1 MVEAGAGKLPG
12 DLQVALGVGAAGDRL
27 LEVVGGDEGGGGLEV
42 DRVGQ
47 LGLDLPAQ
55 GAEPDQLVGRGGGR
69 VLVGR
74 PGQGDLAVAGA
85 VAAGLV

>member
-55 GAEPDQLVGRGGGR
+55 GANRISRWADSAAASSSGAKARGTS
-69 VLVGR
+69 
-74 PGQGDLAVAGA
+74 P
-85 VAAGLV
+85 